1 MAIEE
6 IRVKKTIPF
15 DYLQKGLEMSF
26 DQVERLKDIQLRGL
40 QSRRKL
46 CLVLDLDHTLLHTNF
61 RQNPNI
67 NAASHDDIFEWKAMG
82 KVYFTKLRP
91 FVRNFLEEASHMF
104 TLYVYTMGSRNY
116 AHIVTD
122 FLDPQGVYFGK
133 RVISREDCTTPGQK
147 GLDVV
152 PVDPSA
158 VVVLDDTEPVWKGYF
173 ANLLLIEKYDYFS
186 QMELDESED
195 QGGLSYALEVLTK
208 LHSVY
213 FDWYDNFMDCDVRE
227 LLDTRW
233 EEIIDD
239 QGVGMGTC
247 ASEMR
252 CGKRERRVMVDDDC
266 SSVTKKQRIC

>member
-1 MAIEE
+1 
-6 IRVKKTIPF
+6 
-15 DYLQKGLEMSF
+15 
-26 DQVERLKDIQLRGL
+26 
-40 QSRRKL
+40 
-46 CLVLDLDHTLLHTNF
+46 
-61 RQNPNI
+61 
-67 NAASHDDIFEWKAMG
+67 
-82 KVYFTKLRP
+82 
-91 FVRNFLEEASHMF
+91 
-104 TLYVYTMGSRNY
+104 MGSRNY

-152 PVDPSA
+152 PVDPSV
-158 VVVLDDTEPVWKGYF
+158 VVVLDDTESVWKGYF
-173 ANLLLIEKYDYFS
+173 GNLLLIDKYDYFS
-186 QMELDESED
+186 QMELDESEEE
-195 QGGLSYALEVLTK
+195 GELSYALEVLTK

-252 CGKRERRVMVDDDC
+252 CGKRERVDDQNL
-266 SSVTKKQRIC
+266 SVAKMQRIC